1 MSNDTPFDALWQ
13 RMLARGWTPVSEC
26 RLDDWLTQAPDGVV
40 LLSSDPKRT
49 PEVSDN
55 PVMIGELLR
64 EFPDYTWQ
72 VAIADLEQSEA
83 IGDRFGVFRFPATLV
98 FTGGNYRGVLN
109 GIHPWAELINLMRGL
124 VEPQQERDCAVK
136 RVTTSTKRTPA
147 AVGRGA
153 GSRSVK
159 SQHRRSSLYQYAS
172 RGRGSVSAH
181 TAG

>member
-13 RMLARGWTPVSEC
+13 RMLARGWTPVSES

-109 GIHPWAELINLMRGL
+109 WYSPVGGTDKPDARACRTAAGACLMSETFSICWG
-124 VEPQQERDCAVK
+124 QERN
-136 RVTTSTKRTPA
+136 RTMT
-147 AVGRGA
+147 
-153 GSRSVK
+153 
-159 SQHRRSSLYQYAS
+159 
-172 RGRGSVSAH
+172 VSA
-181 TAG
+181 

>member
-1 MSNDTPFDALWQ
+1 MSNDTPFNALWQ

-26 RLDDWLTQAPDGVV
+26 RLDDWITQAPDGVV

-124 VEPQQERDCAVK
+124 VEPQQER
-136 RVTTSTKRTPA
+136 
-147 AVGRGA
+147 
-153 GSRSVK
+153 
-159 SQHRRSSLYQYAS
+159 
-172 RGRGSVSAH
+172 VS
-181 TAG
+181 

>member
-13 RMLARGWTPVSEC
+13 RMLARGWTPVSES

-72 VAIADLEQSEA
+72 VAIADLEQR
-83 IGDRFGVFRFPATLV
+83 DR
-98 FTGGNYRGVLN
+98 
-109 GIHPWAELINLMRGL
+109 
-124 VEPQQERDCAVK
+124 K
-136 RVTTSTKRTPA
+136 
-147 AVGRGA
+147 
-153 GSRSVK
+153 SV
-159 SQHRRSSLYQYAS
+159 
-172 RGRGSVSAH
+172 V
-181 TAG
+181 

>member
-13 RMLARGWTPVSEC
+13 RMLARGWTPVSES

-49 PEVSDN
+49 PEVSVN

-83 IGDRFGVFRFPATLV
+83 IGGWLRAAGVVAGGNAKSLADRF
-98 FTGGNYRGVLN
+98 
-109 GIHPWAELINLMRGL
+109 
-124 VEPQQERDCAVK
+124 AV
-136 RVTTSTKRTPA
+136 TA
-147 AVGRGA
+147 A
-153 GSRSVK
+153 
-159 SQHRRSSLYQYAS
+159 H
-172 RGRGSVSAH
+172 
-181 TAG
+181 

>member
-13 RMLARGWTPVSEC
+13 RMLARGWTPVSES

-109 GIHPWAELINLMRGL
+109 GIHPWAELINLMRRLLNHKAGASQQNAQPVKEEQPNEDNSFKNPL
-124 VEPQQERDCAVK
+124 PITCQVNDEPSMAALEQCAH
-136 RVTTSTKRTPA
+136 SP
-147 AVGRGA
+147 
-153 GSRSVK
+153 
-159 SQHRRSSLYQYAS
+159 HRWCR
-172 RGRGSVSAH
+172 
-181 TAG
+181 

>member
-1 MSNDTPFDALWQ
+1 MSNDTPFNALWQ

-83 IGDRFGVFRFPATLV
+83 IGDRFGVFAFPP
-98 FTGGNYRGVLN
+98 
-109 GIHPWAELINLMRGL
+109 H
-124 VEPQQERDCAVK
+124 
-136 RVTTSTKRTPA
+136 
-147 AVGRGA
+147 
-153 GSRSVK
+153 
-159 SQHRRSSLYQYAS
+159 
-172 RGRGSVSAH
+172 
-181 TAG
+181 

>member
-13 RMLARGWTPVSEC
+13 RMLARGWTPVSES

-72 VAIADLEQSEA
+72 VA
-83 IGDRFGVFRFPATLV
+83 
-98 FTGGNYRGVLN
+98 
-109 GIHPWAELINLMRGL
+109 
-124 VEPQQERDCAVK
+124 
-136 RVTTSTKRTPA
+136 
-147 AVGRGA
+147 
-153 GSRSVK
+153 
-159 SQHRRSSLYQYAS
+159 
-172 RGRGSVSAH
+172 
-181 TAG
+181 

>member
-72 VAIADLEQSEA
+72 VAIADLEQS
-83 IGDRFGVFRFPATLV
+83 
-98 FTGGNYRGVLN
+98 
-109 GIHPWAELINLMRGL
+109 
-124 VEPQQERDCAVK
+124 
-136 RVTTSTKRTPA
+136 
-147 AVGRGA
+147 
-153 GSRSVK
+153 RS
-159 SQHRRSSLYQYAS
+159 HRRSLWRLSLSRHISVYRRKLSRRAEWYSPVGGTDKPDAWACRTTTGRAS
-172 RGRGSVSAH
+172 
-181 TAG
+181 

>member
-13 RMLARGWTPVSEC
+13 RMLARGWTPVSEF

-83 IGDRFGVFRFPATLV
+83 IGDRFGVFRFPATL
-98 FTGGNYRGVLN
+98 
-109 GIHPWAELINLMRGL
+109 
-124 VEPQQERDCAVK
+124 
-136 RVTTSTKRTPA
+136 
-147 AVGRGA
+147 
-153 GSRSVK
+153 
-159 SQHRRSSLYQYAS
+159 
-172 RGRGSVSAH
+172 
-181 TAG
+181 